1 MSSDLGVDVTVLE
14 ARDSLRPNCDHD
26 IVARMARRFRQ
37 RGIAIRTGVTVTGHA
52 PSGSMTTVSY
62 GDDQSITVDAVL
74 LAVGRRPLTDG
85 LLADGTGVTVDG
97 RGFVIVDQLMRTTAD
112 GGWAVGDVVDTP
124 QLAHVGFTPWA
135 GTAGLTSSTTSTA
148 STAS

>member
-1 MSSDLGVDVTVLE
+1 
-14 ARDSLRPNCDHD
+14 
-26 IVARMARRFRQ
+26 
-37 RGIAIRTGVTVTGHA
+37 
-52 PSGSMTTVSY
+52 MTTVSY

-97 RGFVIVDQLMRTTAD
+97 RGFVIVDQLLRTTAD